1 MANRQQLL
9 GRIIDGYW
17 EVYKAIKVGE
27 SRNYNYILRNTY
39 NGTEVQVGGTTVRSI
54 IKGETS
60 VSKIVSRR
68 IKKVGRRNG

>member
-1 MANRQQLL
+1 MKNRQQLL
-9 GRIIDGYW
+9 GRVIDGYW
-17 EVYKAIKVGE
+17 EIVKAVKTGN
-27 SRNYNYILRNTY
+27 SRNYNYILRNQY

-68 IKKVGRRNG
+68 IKKGERRNG